1 MMYSSFLV
9 VIQHRHLFGSGKL
22 LEFDLKEKK
31 PLSILHLCS
40 IVTCLKDLAVF
51 KKQVNAYTAQFLNLV
66 SLQLFTVMEENRSK
80 ANTMADHLQVVH

>member
-1 MMYSSFLV
+1 M
-9 VIQHRHLFGSGKL
+9 
-22 LEFDLKEKK
+22 EFDLKEKK

-80 ANTMADHLQVVH
+80 ANTMTDHLQVVY